1 LTTPTINVFCE
12 RCGTRTVPE
21 KASTGK
27 LGGLAERARAAAGLS
42 GRSPE
47 TNLSL
52 CLGCRGYVCAPCLN
66 DSAGL
71 CLDCAPPEIGAV
83 PAPFWEQIDLTPIV
97 VVAEE
102 PEPVVAEEPEP
113 VVAEEPE
120 PVVAEGPPVPE
131 TVELSP
137 PTAAT
142 ADRPPLRLVTPGPVR
157 PPRSAHP
164 SPVPTALPPATP
176 TRHAGAG
183 QRATQFVQLA
193 PPSDTDD
200 LFAGLNVVEPPAV
213 ASSAAVE
220 GETSAVTPLADTPVV
235 DTIRDA
241 PEIDPRQPVAATV
254 APAPM
259 ADHAPPAAA
268 LSQVELPKT
277 TIARPSDMVN
287 ERPRILPPPFRLQN
301 APRPQAA
308 SAQAAA
314 FGEQQLPAA
323 RACHHCDLPISIRA
337 AFCRRCGSAQPRVA

>member
-1 LTTPTINVFCE
+1 M
-12 RCGTRTVPE
+12 PE

-42 GRSPE
+42 VRSPE

-83 PAPFWEQIDLTPIV
+83 PAPFWEQIDLTPI
-97 VVAEE
+97 A
-102 PEPVVAEEPEP
+102 

-142 ADRPPLRLVTPGPVR
+142 ADRPPLRLVTPAPVL

-164 SPVPTALPPATP
+164 SPVPTALPPATPATP

-268 LSQVELPKT
+268 LSQVELPKA
-277 TIARPSDMVN
+277 TIFRPSDVVN
-287 ERPRILPPPFRLQN
+287 ERPRILPPPFRLQD